1 MSMTPKNQTT
11 QTECARCSTQIAT
24 LNEIIAQQKEVIEL
38 LKERKRF
45 KRLDE
50 PLRKY
55 PLLFPN

>member
-11 QTECARCSTQIAT
+11 KIECAGCSTEIAT
-24 LNEIIAQQKEVIEL
+24 LREIIAQQKEVITL

-50 PLRKY
+50 PIQRFD
-55 PLLFPN
+55 LLFPN